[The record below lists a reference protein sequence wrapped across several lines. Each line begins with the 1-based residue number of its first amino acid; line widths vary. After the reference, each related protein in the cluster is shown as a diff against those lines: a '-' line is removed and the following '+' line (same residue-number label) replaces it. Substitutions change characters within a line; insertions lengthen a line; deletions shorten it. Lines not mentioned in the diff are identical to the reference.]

1 MKSLLGR
8 FRYNRLAST
17 FTILATLS
25 AGILVGSFV
34 AHQVRGQESQVNSAD
49 ATPLK
54 IPAPREL
61 STDFSRIAKEVGPAV
76 VNINTEILPK
86 QQQQNRR
93 RGPHYMQPWSA
104 PQQPQQQPPDG
115 DDEDQG
121 PQGGQGQGGQ
131 GGQGQGGQ
139 GGLQDFFNRFF
150 GGQNPGMDGGD
161 DGEER
166 ESLGSGFIVDP
177 RGYIVTNNHV
187 VDKADRI
194 FVKLAS
200 DPEGNQGRPAKVVGV
215 DKATD
220 IAVLKIQT
228 DTPLP
233 TVKMGNSDGVQV
245 GDWAIA
251 IGEPFG
257 LAKTVTAGII
267 SSKNRTVE
275 PGTSGE
281 FQHFLQTDAA
291 INPGNSGGPLL
302 NMAGEVIGVNTAIYT
317 QSAGNEGIGFAM
329 PSMSVIE
336 VYNAL
341 IGPDHKVIRGSIGIS
356 FSPNPSSAVARVY
369 GFKNGV
375 MISAVTP
382 GQPAAKAG
390 LKPGDIITTID
401 GHPVKDGDDLVAV
414 VSVRKPG
421 STVDIGYIRNGENLH
436 ATVSIADRDKM
447 LAAINSASNDEGDE
461 GPAKN
466 PGTISPAKLGITV
479 QDLPQGAPA
488 GLHGVLIESVKPGSF
503 ADDIGVGN
511 FQGGVIVSVDTA
523 GKRNPIHTAQEFQ
536 TIVAGL
542 HSGQDV
548 ALEIVNP
555 QHPNEGNNYLAGT
568 LP

>member
-8 FRYNRLAST
+8 IRYNRLAST

-25 AGILVGSFV
+25 AGILVGSFLT
-34 AHQVRGQESQVNSAD
+34 HKVRGQESQVNSAD
-49 ATPLK
+49 ARPLTVP
-54 IPAPREL
+54 PAHQMP
-61 STDFSRIAKEVGPAV
+61 TDFTRIAKEVGPAV
-76 VNINTEILPK
+76 VNINTQILPK
-86 QQQQNRR
+86 QQQQRR

-104 PQQPQQQPPDG
+104 PQQQQPPDG
-115 DDEDQG
+115 DDDDQG
-121 PQGGQGQGGQ
+121 PDGGQGQGQ
-131 GGQGQGGQ
+131 GGQGGQ

-150 GGQNPGMDGGD
+150 GQGPDMGGPGD
-161 DGEER
+161 DGQER

-177 RGYIVTNNHV
+177 RGYIITNNHV

-200 DPEGNQGRPAKVVGV
+200 DADGNQGRPAKVVGV

-233 TVKMGNSDGVQV
+233 TVKVGNSDGVEV
-245 GDWAIA
+245 GDWVIA

-275 PGTSGE
+275 PGTPGE

-329 PSMSVIE
+329 PSDSVVD
-336 VYNAL
+336 VYNQL
-341 IGPDHKVIRGSIGIS
+341 IGPDHKVVRGSIGIS
-356 FSPNPSSAVARVY
+356 FMPNPNSAVARVY
-369 GFKNGV
+369 GFKTGV
-375 MISAVTP
+375 IISAITP
-382 GQPAAKAG
+382 AQPAAKAG

-401 GHPVKDGDDLVAV
+401 GKPVKDGDDLVAV
-414 VSVRKPG
+414 ISARKPG
-421 STVDIGYIRNGENLH
+421 STVDIGYIRNGQTLH
-436 ATVSIADRDKM
+436 ATLSIADRDKM
-447 LAAINSASNDEGDE
+447 MAAINSAGNDEGE
-461 GPAKN
+461 EN
-466 PGTISPAKLGITV
+466 QNRTPGTVSPAKLGITV

-488 GLHGVLIESVKPGSF
+488 SLHGVLIESVKPGSF
-503 ADDIGVGN
+503 ADEIHVGDY
-511 FQGGVIVSVDTA
+511 QGGVITSVNRHPV
-523 GKRNPIHTAQEFQ
+523 RNVQEFE
-536 TIVAGL
+536 TVVAGL
-542 HSGQDV
+542 HSGDDV
-548 ALEIVNP
+548 VLEVIDP
-555 QHPNEGNNYLAGT
+555 QHPNAGSSFLGGT

>member
-1 MKSLLGR
+1 MKSLLER
-8 FRYNRLAST
+8 LRRSRLAST
-17 FTILATLS
+17 FTILGTLS
-25 AGILVGSFV
+25 AGILIGSV
-34 AHQVRGQESQVNSAD
+34 AVHGVRGNETQTDSSD

-54 IPAPREL
+54 IPNPVTL
-61 STDFSRIAKEVGPAV
+61 STTFTQIAKDVGPAV
-76 VNINTEILPK
+76 VNINTETLP
-86 QQQQNRR
+86 QEDTHSRR
-93 RGPHYMQPWSA
+93 RATPHAA
-104 PQQPQQQPPDG
+104 PAVPPGGG
-115 DDEDQG
+115 DDDQNGGDQDQG
-121 PQGGQGQGGQ
+121 GGQGAAPDQNF
-131 GGQGQGGQ
+131 
-139 GGLQDFFNRFF
+139 QDFFNRFF
-150 GGQNPGMDGGD
+150 GGQGQGGG
-161 DGEER
+161 GEQGDQVR

-177 RGYIVTNNHV
+177 RGYIITNNHV

-200 DPEGNQGRPAKVVGV
+200 DPEGNQGRPAKVVGI

-275 PGTSGE
+275 PGTPGE
-281 FQHFLQTDAA
+281 FQHFIQTDAA

-302 NMAGEVIGVNTAIYT
+302 DMAGEVIGVNTAIYT

-329 PSMSVIE
+329 PSDTVID

-341 IGPDHKVIRGSIGIS
+341 VGPDHKVIRGSIGIS

-375 MISAVTP
+375 MISAITP

-401 GHPVKDGDDLVAV
+401 GKPVKDGDDLIAI

-447 LAAINSASNDEGDE
+447 LAAINSASNDEGEE

-479 QDLPQGAPA
+479 QDLPQNAPA

-511 FQGGVIVSVDTA
+511 FQGGVIVSVDTQ
-523 GKRNPIHTAQEFQ
+523 GKRNPIHNLQEFQ
-536 TIVAGL
+536 TVVASL

-548 ALEIVNP
+548 ALEIVDP
-555 QHPNEGNNYLAGT
+555 QHPTNGNNYLGGT